1 MLALADVS
9 ALQSLFLLPSA
20 RRLRVADF
28 NLYILEILISK
39 LAFPLRSVPILMSMR
54 LFN

>member
-20 RRLRVADF
+20 RRLRVAGF

-39 LAFPLRSVPILMSMR
+39 LAFRLRSVPILMSMR